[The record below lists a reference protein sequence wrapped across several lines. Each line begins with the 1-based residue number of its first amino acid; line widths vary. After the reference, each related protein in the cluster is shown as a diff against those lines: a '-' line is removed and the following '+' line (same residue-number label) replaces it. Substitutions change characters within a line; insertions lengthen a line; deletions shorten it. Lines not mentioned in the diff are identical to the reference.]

1 MGVNLSNSFYNCNL
15 LFPPWHVGSA
25 EPSLL
30 ENIEDTLVKTI
41 ALCQRNSHSLDQQQ
55 REVRQSKMCHQ
66 NLPRPLCLLKLCFM
80 WLLLSPSIG
89 YWSVQAVIVCL
100 SLCFPCSTSG
110 FGAIRVQSSVMRVKH
125 KAKFRS
131 EGETMAFPP
140 FQLQMEVG
148 HRCQSGTAEALWALS
163 QLPVAQSYCCCH
175 CGCRAVHSPWIEC
188 QPRLWGGR

>member
-131 EGETMAFPP
+131 EGGDHGLSPFPAP
-140 FQLQMEVG
+140 DGSWAQMSVRHCRGTVSSEPASCGTKLLLLSLWLQS
-148 HRCQSGTAEALWALS
+148 CS
-163 QLPVAQSYCCCH
+163 QPLNWVSA
-175 CGCRAVHSPWIEC
+175 
-188 QPRLWGGR
+188 